1 MKTILKNS
9 VAAAILL
16 SSTLSMANGPEKE
29 FGKKGISK
37 NEVEKN
43 IINFDFDP
51 TFKRKG
57 DKLFMNLLNLDKE
70 KVIITVID
78 SEGRVVFKE
87 VIKNAVVVEKAFNFE
102 NAFEDK
108 YTVVITD
115 SKETFQESV
124 VVKGK

>member
-16 SSTLSMANGPEKE
+16 SSTISIANAPESS
-29 FGKKGISK
+29 FGKKANAKS
-37 NEVEKN
+37 EVEKN
-43 IINFDFDP
+43 IITIDADP

-57 DKLFMNLLNLDKE
+57 NKLFMNLLNLSKG
-70 KVIITVID
+70 KVTIKVYD

-87 VIKNAVVVEKAFNFE
+87 IVEGDIVVEKAFNFE
-102 NAFEDK
+102 NAYEDK

-115 SKETFQESV
+115 NKETFKESV
-124 VVKGK
+124 LIK

>member
-1 MKTILKNS
+1 MKTILKKS

-16 SSTLSMANGPEKE
+16 SSTISMANKPEKE
-29 FGKKGISK
+29 FGEKGISK

-87 VIKNAVVVEKAFNFE
+87 VIKDAVVVEKAFNFE

-124 VVKGK
+124 VVTRK